1 MKRLLLLSLLT
12 IIISFTACGTTSETQ
27 TVSELPEQTVS
38 SEEGISPNNTILPE
52 QTPEVTPTPKPTTT
66 PKPTASPTPVAT
78 ATPTA
83 TPRPTPTPTAQPV
96 PTEAVETLPV
106 ENLEGNAGAADSS
119 SVDISNT
126 PNEQAFVDSSIS
138 AEAPA
143 PETASTAQGA
153 SSGGSGDESNFNT
166 YDNAGQQN
174 TEAAYVL
181 NTNTMKIHHPS
192 CKSVKKIAPQ
202 NYSTSN
208 LSVDELI
215 GQGYSTCG
223 NCFK

>member
-1 MKRLLLLSLLT
+1 MKKNILLSLLA
-12 IIISFTACGTTSETQ
+12 IIILLTACGTTNETQ
-27 TVSELPEQTVS
+27 TAPELSDQTVS
-38 SEEGISPNNTILPE
+38 STILPE
-52 QTPEVTPTPKPTTT
+52 QTSEVTPTPKPTTT
-66 PKPTASPTPVAT
+66 PKPTASPTPIAT
-78 ATPTA
+78 ATPAA
-83 TPRPTPTPTAQPV
+83 TPEPTPTPTAQPA
-96 PTEAVETLPV
+96 PTEAAETLPV
-106 ENLEGNAGAADSS
+106 ENLEGNTEAVDSS
-119 SVDISNT
+119 SVITS
-126 PNEQAFVDSSIS
+126 ASS
-138 AEAPA
+138 EAPA
-143 PETASTAQGA
+143 PETASTNQEA
-153 SSGGSGDESNFNT
+153 SSGGNGNGSNFNT
-166 YDNAGQQN
+166 YDNAEQQN